1 MENNPNLPP
10 SPLETTFKILACYD
24 KFKGKIAD
32 LKDRERNLVEASIA
46 TLEKAKIEKVR
57 AKIQQ
62 P

>member
-1 MENNPNLPP
+1 MENNLNLPP

-24 KFKGKIAD
+24 KFRKKIDVLKERGK
-32 LKDRERNLVEASIA
+32 NLVVSNIA
-46 TLEKAKIEKVR
+46 TMEQAKIEKVR